1 MSLVMSVAEII
12 AAALKLDPKTRWRV
26 IEKIADSLE
35 EDRIPVEDVEALW
48 LEEAA
53 RRARE
58 LREGKADEI
67 PGDEVMARA
76 RALLG

>member
-58 LREGKADEI
+58 LREGKAAAWVGI
-67 PGDEVMARA
+67 PTIGWPPRSF
-76 RALLG
+76 